1 MEMILIKKVQVPIL
15 KTGVVSERFN
25 SKSVLEQ
32 PTIKWHICDEFDQLR
47 GEGRAKHKVRIG
59 PTVNRAKCDRE
70 ERRKH
75 SIGFSLEDANG
86 DLEKPAT
93 ERVQTHLVK
102 NV

>member
-1 MEMILIKKVQVPIL
+1 MILKKVQVAIL
-15 KTGVVSERFN
+15 KTGVVSERFD

-47 GEGRAKHKVRIG
+47 GEGRAKHKVRIR
-59 PTVNRAKCDRE
+59 PTENRAKRDRE

-75 SIGFSLEDANG
+75 SIGFNLEDANG
-86 DLEKPAT
+86 DLENPAN
-93 ERVQTHLVK
+93 ERGRTHLVM